1 MANPQQPEALDP
13 IPLEQILDG
22 LPDRTV
28 VVGPD
33 YRILA
38 AGRAYRDAFAGGG
51 EVVGRACYEV
61 SHAYSA
67 PCDEAGES
75 CPIAQCRATGEESRV
90 LHVHHTSEGA
100 RHEEVAVHPVRDAG
114 GSIVS
119 FIEVLRPVPVAATRA
134 GEAEFVGHA
143 PAFNRMLQL
152 ASRVAP
158 TDTPVLLLGES
169 GTGKERLAQSIHA
182 MSARAAGRFVP
193 LDCSGVT
200 ESLFESELF
209 GFEKGAFT
217 GATQKK
223 PGLVE
228 TCDGGT
234 LFLDEVG
241 DISLPL
247 QVKLL
252 RLIET
257 RTFRRVGSNDLRRS
271 DFRLL
276 CATHRDLAGM
286 VEEGTFRRDLYH
298 RIAAFPIRL
307 PPLRERREDLP
318 LLIETIAH
326 RFGCTSLSR
335 FHPDALAALAAYAF
349 PGNVRE
355 LQNVLQRACLLAGG
369 GTVLVEHLPDEV
381 LASAASGI
389 AQARP
394 GEIVTLEE
402 AERRYLRWVL
412 ATFKGDR
419 RELAA
424 RLGVTE
430 RTLYRKIA
438 DLA

>member
-1 MANPQQPEALDP
+1 MVDSRQPEPADR
-13 IPLEQILDG
+13 IPLERVLDG

-28 VVGPD
+28 VVGSD
-33 YRILA
+33 LRILA
-38 AGRAYRDAFAGGG
+38 AGRGYRDAFASG
-51 EVVGRACYEV
+51 EEVAGRFCYEV
-61 SHAYSA
+61 SHGYSA

-75 CPIAQCRATGEESRV
+75 CPISQCRATGEASHV
-90 LHVHHTSEGA
+90 LHVHHTSAGA
-100 RHEEVAVHPVRDAG
+100 RHEEVTVHPVRDAG
-114 GSIVS
+114 GAVVS
-119 FIEVLRPVPVAATRA
+119 FIEVLRPVALAASKP
-134 GEAEFVGHA
+134 GETEFVGRA

-169 GTGKERLAQSIHA
+169 GTGKERLAQAIHA

-193 LDCSGVT
+193 LDCSGVA

-257 RTFRRVGSNDLRRS
+257 RAFRRVGSNELRRS

-286 VEEGTFRRDLYH
+286 VEAGSFRRDLYH

-318 LLIETIAH
+318 LLVETIAQ
-326 RFGCTSLSR
+326 RFGCPTLSR

-369 GTVLVEHLPDEV
+369 GTVLAEHLSDEV
-381 LASAASGI
+381 IASSASGI

-394 GEIVTLEE
+394 GELVTLEE

-412 ATFKGDR
+412 ATFRGDR
-419 RELAA
+419 RELAL
-424 RLGVTE
+424 RLGITE

-438 DLA
+438 DLD